1 MNLSKTAK
9 RFLSSTMAIALAG
22 GSVLAFGSSSLAD
35 DTADDTVSYTGAV
48 PGECSLTTASASAV
62 AGTATTYTETRGL
75 NLSDFDTDPT
85 SAAAVTRVTQLQAT
99 DTLSFDCNTGSVNF
113 TIPSVTVAT
122 PPTPTGSGGSVL
134 VGSHTFAYNP
144 STNAGDVTFSAPITS
159 DVAINTDADGDLD
172 ITVTSTWVPTSGE
185 ELLKGTYTA
194 TATFQVVAN

>member
-35 DTADDTVSYTGAV
+35 DTANDTVSYTGTV
-48 PGECSLTTASASAV
+48 PGECSLITASASAV
-62 AGTATTYTETRGL
+62 AGSATNYGETRGL
-75 NLSDFDTDPT
+75 SLDDLDDDPT

-113 TIPSVTVAT
+113 TVPIATAT
-122 PPTPTGSGGSVL
+122 PPTATGSGGSAL

-144 STNAGDVTFSAPITS
+144 STNAGDVTFTAPITTA
-159 DVAINTDADGDLD
+159 VAINTDNNGDVD
-172 ITVTSTWVPTSGE
+172 ITVTSTWAPTSGE

-194 TATFQVVAN
+194 EATFQVVAN